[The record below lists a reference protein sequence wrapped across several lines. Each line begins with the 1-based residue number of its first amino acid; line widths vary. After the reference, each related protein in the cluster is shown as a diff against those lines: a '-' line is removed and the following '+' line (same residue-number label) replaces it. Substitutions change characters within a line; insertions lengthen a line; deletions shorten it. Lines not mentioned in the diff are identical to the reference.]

1 MKILNNYANKSV
13 LQWFFNPKKGKKKK
27 KNNDLNLIF
36 ALTPYIES

>member
-1 MKILNNYANKSV
+1 MQIKVYYNDFSI
-13 LQWFFNPKKGKKKK
+13 QKKEKKKKK

>member
-13 LQWFFNPKKGKKKK
+13 LQWFFYPKKEKKK
-27 KNNDLNLIF
+27 KNNDLNFIF